1 MIQQLFDPGTA
12 QYNQQVR
19 ALNTK
24 RLTLAMAANQKYRN
38 KELAFTQARDA
49 TGMAKTFADSN
60 VRSAALQNTYKAF
73 QGFEEFARV
82 RAGQRGPSGEGSRTA
97 EMGRTAAYQALLA
110 KRQDIEH
117 SLRQTWG
124 AAYHA
129 NLHQNAVRQQ
139 NEEMR
144 NRTQLGMAPTA
155 KRLEGTKG
163 TNWGVAAFN
172 IAKTGISIASGLQS
186 MGAFGVLDPEKGGGN
201 AGLMNWLSRKGY

>member
-19 ALNTK
+19 ALNSK

-97 EMGRTAAYQALLA
+97 EMGRTASYQALLA

-172 IAKTGISIASGLQS
+172 MAKTGLSLYSGFVDVAKA
-186 MGAFGVLDPEKGGGN
+186 GGFGKSLEEAYDHG
-201 AGLMNWLSRKGY
+201 

>member
-19 ALNTK
+19 ALNSK

-97 EMGRTAAYQALLA
+97 EMGRTASYQALLA

-172 IAKTGISIASGLQS
+172 MAKTGLSVYSGFVDVAKA
-186 MGAFGVLDPEKGGGN
+186 GGFGKSLKQLYGG
-201 AGLMNWLSRKGY
+201 